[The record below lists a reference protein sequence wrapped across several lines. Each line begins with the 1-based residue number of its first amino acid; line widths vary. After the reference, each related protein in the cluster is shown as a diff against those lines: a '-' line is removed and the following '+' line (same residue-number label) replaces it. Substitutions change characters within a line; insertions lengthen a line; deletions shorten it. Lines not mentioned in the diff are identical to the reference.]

1 MPTDRRT
8 MCRQLRKLCDLNRQL
23 HLAVHRAVAA
33 VCDDSAPDPDSPK
46 VAPQSVP
53 DLPDAIRSQQA
64 VFSLLVRCLDDL
76 GGQLPNQ
83 ANPPPPT

>member
-1 MPTDRRT
+1 MSADRRT
-8 MCRQLRKLCDLNRQL
+8 MCRQLRKLCGLNRQL

-33 VCDDSAPDPDSPK
+33 VCDDSAPGVGSPE
-46 VAPQSVP
+46 VAARSMP

-64 VFSLLVRCLDDL
+64 VFSFLVRCLDDL

-83 ANPPPPT
+83 ANPPISA